1 MLIVYIA
8 AMRLISRSTASNAPL
23 LNPLFVVRGFPLI
36 ATFLLAIAMVF
47 TKHENLRS
55 VCLGGAFG
63 VLLGYTVFAF
73 TGIRTV
79 ALKLPGHLTERQRYP
94 FA

>member
-8 AMRLISRSTASNAPL
+8 AMPLISKPTASNAPL
-23 LNPLFVVRGFPLI
+23 LNPLVAVRGFPLI
-36 ATFLLAIAMVF
+36 ATFLLAMAMVF
-47 TKHENLRS
+47 TKHESIRS

-63 VLLGYTVFAF
+63 VLLGYTVFSF
-73 TGIRTV
+73 GIRAV
-79 ALKLPGHLTERQRYP
+79 ALKLPGQATGPQRYP